1 MAQTKAQR
9 SAAAKKAAATRKRN
23 AAKRSEKSAK
33 GAARGA
39 AKDISKAAKS
49 VEGAAKKAVKA
60 VSKRVEAEKTARG
73 GRSKPKRRA
82 SAKKKRCERS
92 RFDSGR
98 RLQATSMPAAFSA
111 LSRRTCSQT
120 WVIRPSRIRKTCT
133 KGDDS
138 TSAPLPAPHPWER
151 TTATA

>member
-60 VSKRVEAEKTARG
+60 VSKRVEAETSARG
-73 GRSKPKRRA
+73 GRASPSAGPAPRR
-82 SAKKKRCERS
+82 SAE
-92 RFDSGR
+92 SGPGSSPAQRGPRAR
-98 RLQATSMPAAFSA
+98 RLRTRPQPYARDSRTWLPLAYEPRSIRNARMTKNHSNPVTWCPDPQSQKAA
-111 LSRRTCSQT
+111 
-120 WVIRPSRIRKTCT
+120 
-133 KGDDS
+133 
-138 TSAPLPAPHPWER
+138 
-151 TTATA
+151 